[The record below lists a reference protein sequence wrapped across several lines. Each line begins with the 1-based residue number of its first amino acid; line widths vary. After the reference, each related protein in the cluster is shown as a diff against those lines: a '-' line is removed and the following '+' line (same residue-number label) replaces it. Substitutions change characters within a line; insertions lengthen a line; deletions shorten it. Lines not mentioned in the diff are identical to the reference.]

1 MKFEHSARIPA
12 SREKVWAVLMDVPK
26 VATCVPGVEGVQPL
40 GNDIWRGTLKVRV
53 GPIGLALN
61 GDVSITQKDEQAGT
75 ASMKAD
81 AADRKVGGMVNATM
95 HMKLDPVGDGSE
107 TDLKILT
114 DAQVGGRIG
123 EFGQPIIKKKA
134 DQIMQE
140 FARNVS
146 KAAQETPA

>member
-1 MKFEHSARIPA
+1 
-12 SREKVWAVLMDVPK
+12 
-26 VATCVPGVEGVQPL
+26 
-40 GNDIWRGTLKVRV
+40 
-53 GPIGLALN
+53 
-61 GDVSITQKDEQAGT
+61 
-75 ASMKAD
+75 
-81 AADRKVGGMVNATM
+81 MVNATM